1 VREGRGEV
9 HDFHGL
15 DARTRDISLLPLHFL
30 RLIEGGETVEV
41 KHDYSL
47 LSLSF
52 SHLELLS
59 MVHIYFT
66 MQTPKLL
73 LMAILFATFIE
84 FILPDAA

>member
-1 VREGRGEV
+1 V

-15 DARTRDISLLPLHFL
+15 DARTRDIRQLPLHFL

-47 LSLSF
+47 LSLSI

-66 MQTPKLL
+66 MLYTQTPSHGDPLCD
-73 LMAILFATFIE
+73 F
-84 FILPDAA
+84 P